1 MAVVTFPI
9 RVQTSA
15 TGIRPMDPLH
25 DLPAVVTLI
34 EMGFRREMD
43 PQGRKMLTQLRRTA
57 YSSPV
62 ERLISGA
69 PSGPPGLVW
78 VEDERVVGN
87 LSLRRAAIS
96 GSQGYLIG
104 NVVVHPDYRGQGIG
118 RALLE
123 AAIKTVRRRKGRWI
137 GLEVNSGNVTACR
150 LYEQLGF
157 REVGRTEHLLRP
169 ADLPWPA
176 VPTPQVTWR
185 KSSPQDGA
193 LWVTLSAAIHRQ
205 LQARVLEVQ
214 RGRYIFGGWERQLTL
229 WLSRQRE
236 SAWLQDM
243 ETPQLAVRVQTD
255 RRYRFHLWEILVHPL
270 AGGRGSGEAVARALA
285 ATRRVPSWP
294 VISMIAATQSAL
306 FAVLQELGFRRHR
319 TLLQMILTPGKF

>member
-1 MAVVTFPI
+1 MAAVTFPI
-9 RVQTSA
+9 RVQPSA

-43 PQGRKMLTQLRRTA
+43 PQGRKMLAQLRRTA
-57 YSSPV
+57 HSSSM

-78 VEDERVVGN
+78 VEDEHVVGN
-87 LSLRRAAIS
+87 LSLRRAAGS
-96 GSQGYLIG
+96 NSQGYLIG
-104 NVVVHPDYRGQGIG
+104 NVVVHADYQGRGIG
-118 RALLE
+118 HALME
-123 AAIKTVRRRKGRWI
+123 AALETTRQRKGHWI
-137 GLEVNSGNVTACR
+137 GLEVNANNVAACR

-169 ADLPWPA
+169 ADLPWPV
-176 VPTPQVTWR
+176 VPTPQVAWR
-185 KSSPQDGA
+185 KSGPQNGT
-193 LWVTLSAAIHRQ
+193 LWVTLAEAIYRR

-229 WLSRQRE
+229 WSCRQRE

-255 RRYRFHLWEILVHPL
+255 RRYRFHLWEILAHPL
-270 AGGRGSGEAVARALA
+270 AGGRGSGEVVARALA
-285 ATRRVPSWP
+285 VTRRAPSWP

-319 TLLQMILTPGKF
+319 TLLQMILMPGD

>member
-1 MAVVTFPI
+1 MAAVTFPI
-9 RVQTSA
+9 RVQPSA
-15 TGIRPMDPLH
+15 TGIRPMNPLH

-43 PQGRKMLTQLRRTA
+43 PQGRKMLARLRRTA
-57 YSSPV
+57 HSGPV

-78 VEDERVVGN
+78 VEDEHVVGN
-87 LSLRRAAIS
+87 LSLRRAATS

-104 NVVVHPDYRGQGIG
+104 NVVVHPDYQGQGIG
-118 RALLE
+118 HALMD
-123 AAIKTVRRRKGRWI
+123 AAIKTVRRQAGRWI
-137 GLEVNSGNVTACR
+137 GLEVNANNVAACR

-176 VPTPQVTWR
+176 VPMTQGVWR
-185 KSSPQDGA
+185 KSSPKDSA
-193 LWVTLSAAIHRQ
+193 LWVTLAGAIYRR
-205 LQARVLEVQ
+205 LQVRVLEMQ

-229 WLSRQRE
+229 WLCRQRE
-236 SAWLQDM
+236 SAWLQDT

-255 RRYRFHLWEILVHPL
+255 RRYRFHLWEILAHPL
-270 AGGRGSGEAVARALA
+270 AGGRGSGEAVARAFA
-285 ATRRVPSWP
+285 VTRRAPAWP
-294 VISMIAATQSAL
+294 VISMIAATQFAL
-306 FAVLQELGFRRHR
+306 LAVLQELGFRRHR
-319 TLLQMILTPGKF
+319 TLLQMILMLGD